1 MSKARKKRKCASV
14 FRLPE
19 IHSTD
24 SLKQKKTMLSCFVKL
39 TALREFKALDKEDLD
54 YNAISYDNIGRQVP
68 GIKKANIGS
77 KHDERITFTEEQVR
91 NETARCL
98 GCGATIVDE
107 NRCIGCGVCT
117 TRCKFDAIHLVKR
130 FDAPT
135 RSVHNRKK
143 YIENYRKERNDKI
156 AIKKIS
162 K

>member
-1 MSKARKKRKCASV
+1 V
-14 FRLPE
+14 WE
-19 IHSTD
+19 GHD
-24 SLKQKKTMLSCFVKL
+24 LKIGRNR
-39 TALREFKALDKEDLD
+39 REFKALDKEDLD

-117 TRCKFDAIHLVKR
+117 TRCKFDAIHLVKK